1 MKLLLDQNLASSL
14 VAKLADLYP
23 DSRHVRAVGLA
34 ASDDTAVWEY
44 AKANSFCIVSK
55 DSDFQQRSLLYGA
68 PPKVVWL
75 RIGNCTTAQIEET
88 LRKYSA
94 EIHTLEGDPAQSILA
109 LS

>member
-1 MKLLLDQNLASSL
+1 MKLLLDQNLAPSL
-14 VAKLADLYP
+14 VPRLGDLYP
-23 DSRHVRAVGLA
+23 GSRHVRDVELS

-44 AKANSFCIVSK
+44 AKQHGFCIVSK

-75 RIGNCTTAQIEET
+75 RIGNCTTALIEDL

-94 EIHTLEGDPAQSILA
+94 EIHTLDTDPTQSILA